1 VDVAIVSLFSLFTLL
16 GGTTLGWWLGR
27 LAAHEERLAERR
39 LQREQEKRAA
49 YSRLMRAG
57 RELRY
62 IARRL
67 MKADRYY
74 QKPLVDPEEE
84 IRTQVDF
91 YTARY
96 EVNIFAP
103 PESVRQVDTYR
114 KAVSAFYREARDT
127 PGSDQLPELRRA
139 AGVAQDIL
147 EQQFRAEFEIVEP
160 PSTVKHFFVRSSA
173 AGLPTER

>member
-1 VDVAIVSLFSLFTLL
+1 MDVAIASLFHLARQTP
-16 GGTTLGWWLGR
+16 LGWWLSR

-67 MKADRYY
+67 MEADRNY

-103 PESVRQVDTYR
+103 PESVRQVDSYR
-114 KAVSAFYREARDT
+114 R
-127 PGSDQLPELRRA
+127 P
-139 AGVAQDIL
+139 
-147 EQQFRAEFEIVEP
+147 
-160 PSTVKHFFVRSSA
+160 
-173 AGLPTER
+173 